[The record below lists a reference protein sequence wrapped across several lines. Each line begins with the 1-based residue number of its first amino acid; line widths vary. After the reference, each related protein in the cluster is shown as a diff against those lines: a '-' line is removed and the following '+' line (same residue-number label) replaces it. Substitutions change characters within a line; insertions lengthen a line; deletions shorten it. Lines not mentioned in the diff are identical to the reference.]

1 METKIGPDFRKPF
14 RGLTTIQLFDKNT
27 GKLIEEY
34 HDENTYNDRLQ
45 YINYLD
51 TVLKCKNSNIPS
63 TVTTF
68 TCLNN
73 DTVMNSNN
81 ELFFDVL
88 SRKSL
93 DSGPSN
99 QKIRQL
105 FATLWLTNNTK
116 AETAHGYPNGFPVGI
131 ADTAGV
137 NSKYISYACAGALNM
152 SESYVGN
159 DRLHLVFDFATDK
172 CNVQFDALWLFPST
186 YRSRSTTSESYSYDV
201 TTFYQANA
209 ISSEELNTQLLYKY
223 KYFTLAHRIN
233 GIYTVLSYSNDTS
246 SSGSATYALQI
257 LNNSTGEIVST
268 VEFTN
273 PNYIFAPMYYDAG
286 TNTLYTL
293 RTHDSK
299 YTSYVLGTSSE
310 YCALFKLDMSSGTL
324 TMVDTLYNLL
334 GLRWSDF
341 NAVASDNNSGYTV
354 VNVFKKDGSVAT
366 IFRLKCASATDG
378 STKNYFV
385 LFDFD
390 PVTEKFTQV
399 KKFEVFSADAWDSTG
414 MFMVDDIVYLA
425 YPLSST
431 QQTDYSFSAFDI
443 KTGAVKS
450 TNIISPNR
458 DILSNTWMSYAY
470 CYGSGYGSPGQVYR
484 LYDQV
489 EYRRAMC
496 GTSDS
501 SNVTGCKVYKYKYFT
516 APWSTHNKLTSAIK
530 KTDMTT
536 MKIQYDIIWDSI
548 PDIIVPALL

>member
-27 GKLIEEY
+27 GELIEEY

-51 TVLKCKNSNIPS
+51 TVLKCKNSSIPS

-73 DTVMNSNN
+73 DTIANRNS
-81 ELFFDVL
+81 EFFFDVL
-88 SRKSL
+88 SSINIGGGGTVTRA
-93 DSGPSN
+93 
-99 QKIRQL
+99 RQL

-137 NSKYISYACAGALNM
+137 NSKYISYACSGMLNL
-152 SESYVGN
+152 SESYIGN

-172 CNVQFDALWLFPST
+172 CNVQFDALWLFPSMGRT
-186 YRSRSTTSESYSYDV
+186 DNYSI
-201 TTFYQANA
+201 TTFYQSKVIA
-209 ISSEELNTQLLYKY
+209 SEELDTQLLYKY
-223 KYFTLAHRIN
+223 KYFTLTHRIN
-233 GIYTVLSYSNDTS
+233 GIYTVLGYTNNGTGSSYT
-246 SSGSATYALQI
+246 AALQI

-268 VEFTN
+268 VEFTDLKN
-273 PNYIFAPMYYDAG
+273 IYAPMYYDAG

-293 RTHDSK
+293 LAGNTN
-299 YTSYVLGTSSE
+299 YPSYVLDTNSDS
-310 YCALFKLDMSSGTL
+310 CALYKLDMSSGTF
-324 TMVDTLYNLL
+324 TKVDTLYNLL

-341 NAVASDNNSGYTV
+341 NAVASDTNSYYTF
-354 VNVFKKDGSVAT
+354 VNAFKKDGSVAT
-366 IFRLKCASATDG
+366 IFRLRCESATDR
-378 STKNYFV
+378 SIKNYFV
-385 LFDFD
+385 LFNFD

-399 KKFEVFSADAWDSTG
+399 KKFEVFSDDAWNSIG

-425 YPLSST
+425 HPLSST
-431 QQTDYSFSAFDI
+431 QQTDYKFSAFDI

-450 TNIISPNR
+450 TNIISPHR
-458 DILSNTWMSYAY
+458 EILSDSWLVNAS
-470 CYGSGYGSPGQVYR
+470 VYR
-484 LYDQV
+484 LHDQV
-489 EYRRAMC
+489 TDRRAVC
-496 GTSDS
+496 VTSS
-501 SNVTGCKVYKYKYFT
+501 SQNVTGCKIYKRKYFT

-548 PDIIVPALL
+548 PDVIVPALL